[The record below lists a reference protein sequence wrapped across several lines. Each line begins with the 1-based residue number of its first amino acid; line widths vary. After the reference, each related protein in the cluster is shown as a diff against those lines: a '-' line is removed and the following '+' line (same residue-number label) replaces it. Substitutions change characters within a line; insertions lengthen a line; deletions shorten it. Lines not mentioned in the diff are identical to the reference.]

1 MIEPE
6 LSRISVSRQCMLV
19 GLPRSTLYYD
29 PLPESE
35 ENLLYMRL
43 IDEQYTKTPFYGSRR
58 MSAWLES
65 QGHSANRK
73 RVQRLMQ
80 VMGIE
85 AIFPGPRTSVPG
97 DAHKIYP
104 YLLSDLSIVRPN
116 QVWST
121 DITFIPMPR
130 GFMYVHHRPT
140 TSV

>member
-43 IDEQYTKTPFYGSRR
+43 IDKQYTKTPFYGSRR

-73 RVQRLMQ
+73 TCS
-80 VMGIE
+80 
-85 AIFPGPRTSVPG
+85 AT
-97 DAHKIYP
+97 DA
-104 YLLSDLSIVRPN
+104 SDGN
-116 QVWST
+116 
-121 DITFIPMPR
+121 
-130 GFMYVHHRPT
+130 
-140 TSV
+140 